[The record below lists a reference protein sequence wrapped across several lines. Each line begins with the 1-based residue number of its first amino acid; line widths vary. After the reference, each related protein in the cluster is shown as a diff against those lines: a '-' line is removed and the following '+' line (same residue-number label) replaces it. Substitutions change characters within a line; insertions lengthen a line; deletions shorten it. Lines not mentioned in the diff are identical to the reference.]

1 MFPNIDSQLGMTVS
15 NNQGM
20 ESEVCLPAPPA
31 IVPSKY
37 GLISMTFF
45 TVPLARYDHKHDG
58 DLELTIHTNVRSG
71 SGTRVY
77 CYNDTTLEA
86 ECKCGSSVLDLDST

>member
-1 MFPNIDSQLGMTVS
+1 MFPSIVKVG
-15 NNQGM
+15 
-20 ESEVCLPAPPA
+20 LPAPPA
-31 IVPSKY
+31 MVPSKY

-45 TVPLARYDHKHDG
+45 TVPLASYDDKQDD
-58 DLELTIHTNVRSG
+58 DLELTRRTDVRS
-71 SGTRVY
+71 SSRTRIY